1 MFSSLASPT
10 SLGKLDLNLSLE
22 PSPGYSFQESF
33 TYARSKADGV
43 GPTVSPDRGKYNE
56 ERVTPPFA
64 PLFFTAK
71 VESSLELPIRSARRG
86 IFVMHLMDVGMP
98 ITIVIST
105 NPNGPPS

>member
-1 MFSSLASPT
+1 MSPAYI
-10 SLGKLDLNLSLE
+10 
-22 PSPGYSFQESF
+22 YSFQESF

-43 GPTVSPDRGKYNE
+43 GPMVSPNRGKYNE

-86 IFVMHLMDVGMP
+86 IFVLHLMDVGLP

-105 NPNGPPS
+105 NPNGPQS